1 MTTLITGGAKC
12 GKSRLAEHLLENC
25 KSNKFYIA
33 TMQPFGEEAFAA
45 IERHRRIRA
54 GKGFETIEKY
64 TDLYEVDLPENCHI
78 LLECLANLCANE
90 MFRNKE
96 ICDPTERIIQGI
108 THLKKRAENF
118 VIVTNNVGSDG
129 VDYGT
134 GTNKYIEVMG
144 RINTLTATLADNVID
159 CVYGVPVILKG
170 KLCC

>member
-12 GKSRLAEHLLENC
+12 GKSRLAELILEVSTG
-25 KSNKFYIA
+25 KKFYIA
-33 TMQPFGEEAFAA
+33 TMQPTGEEAYAA

-64 TDLYEVDLPENCHI
+64 TGLHELELPENCNI

-90 MFRNKE
+90 MFRNGD
-96 ICDPTERIIQGI
+96 IFDPAEKIIHGI
-108 THLKKRAENF
+108 NHLQNRADTL

-129 VDYGT
+129 MDYSPE
-134 GTNKYIEVMG
+134 TNRYIHAMG
-144 RINTLTATLADNVID
+144 RINALISAMSDNVIE

-170 KLCC
+170 KLCY